1 MAANDENATLDAV
14 CNANALWQWVLCC
27 DRQQYRSHREY
38 LTERAA
44 LTAGRKML
52 KKLAKLRV

>member
-1 MAANDENATLDAV
+1 MAINNKNATLDAV
-14 CNANALWQWVLCC
+14 CNANALWQWVLCR
-27 DRQQYRSHREY
+27 DGQRYRSYREY

-52 KKLAKLRV
+52 KKLVKLSA